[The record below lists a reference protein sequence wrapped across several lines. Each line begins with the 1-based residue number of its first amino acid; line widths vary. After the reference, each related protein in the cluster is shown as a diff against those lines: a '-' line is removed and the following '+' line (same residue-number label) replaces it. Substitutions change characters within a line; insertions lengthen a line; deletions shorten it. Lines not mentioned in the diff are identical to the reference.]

1 MTRKNPVALPEDD
14 YVLLIGQLAYTVS
27 YLEWII
33 LGDLPGLAQH
43 VPASLT
49 VSALA
54 GKSTGQ
60 IAGALAKAA
69 PNIGDDAV
77 RAYVECAGRLLGE
90 AANVRNDVLH
100 ARPATSPD
108 HRQRLYRWRPATGQ
122 KRHSAF
128 FIDTAWL
135 ERAIDQLS
143 EAVSA
148 LSASR
153 VRGR

>member
-1 MTRKNPVALPEDD
+1 MARNTPVALPEDE
-14 YVLLIGQLAYTVS
+14 YVLLIGQLAYMVS

-33 LGDLPGLAQH
+33 MGDLPRLAHQ

-49 VSALA
+49 VEALA

-69 PNIGDDAV
+69 PAIGDDAV
-77 RAYVECAGRLLGE
+77 RAYVECAGRVLGE
-90 AANVRNDVLH
+90 AAERRNDVLH

-108 HRQRLYRWRPATGQ
+108 RRQRLYRWKPADGRGAART
-122 KRHSAF
+122 F

-135 ERAIDQLS
+135 ERAIDELS

-148 LSASR
+148 LCGVR
-153 VRGR
+153 VTG